1 MDCTFKTPEGKFNL
15 RVGAVITDGKRV
27 LVSKDGSHSFYW
39 VTGGRVKLSREVFHG

>member
-27 LVSKDGSHSFYW
+27 LVSKDGSH
-39 VTGGRVKLSREVFHG
+39 LSLIHISEPTRP